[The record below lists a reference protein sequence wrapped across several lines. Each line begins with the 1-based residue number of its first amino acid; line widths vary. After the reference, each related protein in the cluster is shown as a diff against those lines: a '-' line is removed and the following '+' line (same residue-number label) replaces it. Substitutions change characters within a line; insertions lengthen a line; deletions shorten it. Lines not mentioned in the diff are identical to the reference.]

1 MNSTLKALAALACWL
16 TLPAAALNHEVTVN
30 PGPAARYPVACSNL
44 EIDTAR
50 LAQLGGLPADYY
62 EGHEVNG
69 ATRYI
74 SDILAQPDTA
84 FRFRKAIPFKPF
96 LYPTL
101 QFQSPEFVALICH
114 PTSAS
119 NTDPDYVLPGDGGR
133 IPHMQRAGAAPK
145 IISNI
150 EQAGINGVYFS
161 PPPPLVPAQLP
172 LIVYSHGLGGSPVG
186 KGYID
191 VAVQLAA
198 QGYMVAAVFHADN
211 RYSPVR
217 IENIGDLAFALVFFP
232 VIVQM
237 QALRPFALR
246 AMTDNL
252 LANPWYNAAI
262 DGNRIGAFGASLGG
276 EAVAHLVGAK
286 ITSSLFKDCSETER
300 DPRIRAAVAYVPYSG
315 QSFLPAF
322 CDDQSGADFV
332 NKPFLAIAG
341 TADVTAPIKLTQQAI
356 NRMGSS
362 HYLVS
367 LEGGE
372 HELRPEDASDVITWM
387 VTFMNAYMD
396 VPYDPGAMARF
407 IRMGRVNGGRQDNLV
422 VDVHKPFANVGEE
435 VVAREFHNDILDHY
449 FVAAGQDEID
459 IIQNGGAGPGWHL
472 TGESFKVMPT
482 ASQARGPTAPVCRFY
497 GGLSGGPN
505 SHFFTASAEECAL
518 VKSRGGWYYEGIGFY
533 IRPVDGTGVCPD
545 GYLSVNRAYNNGF
558 VRNDSNHRFSTSNS
572 SVRALESQGWTV
584 EGTVMCARP

>member
-211 RYSPVR
+211 RY
-217 IENIGDLAFALVFFP
+217 
-232 VIVQM
+232 
-237 QALRPFALR
+237 
-246 AMTDNL
+246 
-252 LANPWYNAAI
+252 
-262 DGNRIGAFGASLGG
+262 
-276 EAVAHLVGAK
+276 
-286 ITSSLFKDCSETER
+286 
-300 DPRIRAAVAYVPYSG
+300 
-315 QSFLPAF
+315 
-322 CDDQSGADFV
+322 
-332 NKPFLAIAG
+332 
-341 TADVTAPIKLTQQAI
+341 
-356 NRMGSS
+356 
-362 HYLVS
+362 
-367 LEGGE
+367 
-372 HELRPEDASDVITWM
+372 
-387 VTFMNAYMD
+387 
-396 VPYDPGAMARF
+396 
-407 IRMGRVNGGRQDNLV
+407 
-422 VDVHKPFANVGEE
+422 
-435 VVAREFHNDILDHY
+435 
-449 FVAAGQDEID
+449 
-459 IIQNGGAGPGWHL
+459 
-472 TGESFKVMPT
+472 
-482 ASQARGPTAPVCRFY
+482 
-497 GGLSGGPN
+497 
-505 SHFFTASAEECAL
+505 
-518 VKSRGGWYYEGIGFY
+518 
-533 IRPVDGTGVCPD
+533 
-545 GYLSVNRAYNNGF
+545 
-558 VRNDSNHRFSTSNS
+558 
-572 SVRALESQGWTV
+572 
-584 EGTVMCARP
+584 